1 MEEVPNP
8 NAQNFYD
15 MLSAIDKKLWDGYTK
30 HSQMLAV
37 AQLLHMKLEHHF
49 S

>member
-1 MEEVPNP
+1 MEEVSNP

-15 MLSAIDKKLWDGYTK
+15 MLSAIDQKLWDGCTK

-37 AQLLHMKLEHHF
+37 ARLLHVKSKHHF
-49 S
+49 L

>member
-8 NAQNFYD
+8 NAQKFYD
-15 MLSAIDKKLWDGYTK
+15 ILSVVDKKLWDGYTK
-30 HSQMLAV
+30 HSQMLTV
-37 AQLLHMKLEHHF
+37 ARLLHMESEHHF